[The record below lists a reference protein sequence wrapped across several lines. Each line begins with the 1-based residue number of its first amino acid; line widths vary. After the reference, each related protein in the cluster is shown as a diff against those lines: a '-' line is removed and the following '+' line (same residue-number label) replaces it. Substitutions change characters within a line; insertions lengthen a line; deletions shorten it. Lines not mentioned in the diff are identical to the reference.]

1 MYLAYETVHENVF
14 QPTRNNPSDVGLDLY
29 FSPDVPKGEYDETK
43 NMPKGS
49 ILILPGTCAKLRTGL
64 RFGVPHGY
72 CMEIKNRSSVSSKRE
87 LLVGGGVVDPGY
99 SGEILIVL
107 HNVGKNPQLILPGE
121 KIAQAVFYPVV
132 HVRPILSTDNDLY
145 GKESGNEIAIS
156 KREEKGFGSS
166 DQKATSAEVTKNA
179 ST

>member
-1 MYLAYETVHENVF
+1 MFVEYAVAHENVF
-14 QPTRNNPSDVGLDLY
+14 HPTRNNPSDAGLDLY
-29 FSPDVPKGEYDETK
+29 FSPDVTKGEFDASK

-49 ILILPGTCAKLRTGL
+49 ILILPGSCAKLRTGL

-87 LLVGGGVVDPGY
+87 LLVGGGVVDAGY
-99 SGEILIVL
+99 SGEVLIVL
-107 HNVGKNPQLILPGE
+107 HNIGKNPQLILPGE

-132 HVRPILSTDNDLY
+132 HVRPMLSIDGDIY
-145 GKESGNEIAIS
+145 GKETGVEIAIS

-166 DQKATSAEVTKNA
+166 DQKQPTQQEKQNEGT
-179 ST
+179 